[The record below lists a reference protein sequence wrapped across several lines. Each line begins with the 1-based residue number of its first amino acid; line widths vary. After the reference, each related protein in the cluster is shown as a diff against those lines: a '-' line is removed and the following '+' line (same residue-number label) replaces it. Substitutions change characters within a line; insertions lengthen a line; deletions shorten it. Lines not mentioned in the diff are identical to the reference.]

1 MHSDALSGVTAML
14 PRRRQAFQNSKEA
27 NTQTSY
33 IDWWLVVE
41 NFINS
46 NSKFRH
52 LFQVVRSRLQQVDP
66 GLKVALDVGD
76 QLTPEGRYYK
86 GTVDVVMK
94 ITR

>member
-1 MHSDALSGVTAML
+1 
-14 PRRRQAFQNSKEA
+14 
-27 NTQTSY
+27 
-33 IDWWLVVE
+33 
-41 NFINS
+41 
-46 NSKFRH
+46 
-52 LFQVVRSRLQQVDP
+52 VRSRLQQVDP